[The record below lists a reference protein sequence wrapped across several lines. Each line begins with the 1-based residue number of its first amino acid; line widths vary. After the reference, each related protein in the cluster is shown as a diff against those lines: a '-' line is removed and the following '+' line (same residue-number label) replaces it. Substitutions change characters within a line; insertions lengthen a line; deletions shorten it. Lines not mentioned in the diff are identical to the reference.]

1 MVLRMT
7 GARGLSEAMSDT
19 ELIGLAHLL
28 GRWRIQDVLQAFL
41 TLSMG

>member
-19 ELIGLAHLL
+19 EHIRLAHLL
-28 GRWRIQDVLQAFL
+28 GRRRTQDVLQAFL